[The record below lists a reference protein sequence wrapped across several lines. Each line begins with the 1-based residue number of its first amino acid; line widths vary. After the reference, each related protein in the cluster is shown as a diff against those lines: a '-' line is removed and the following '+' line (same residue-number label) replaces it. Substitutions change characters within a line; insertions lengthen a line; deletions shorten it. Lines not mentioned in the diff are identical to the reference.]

1 MTRLEALKEL
11 AKKVEAGTLDW
22 NYCGVQHVHGIGMN
36 KTMWEAYQGSLDA
49 AMALHEAVLPEFKY
63 MDLLRRGS
71 CHTTRIS
78 RSADEAE
85 GCDFTAVSSV
95 LPRALLLSILRAL
108 IAQEEST

>member
-1 MTRLEALKEL
+1 MGSLGQAR
-11 AKKVEAGTLDW
+11 
-22 NYCGVQHVHGIGMN
+22 N
-36 KTMWEAYQGSLDA
+36 MWCAYQGSLDA

-108 IAQEEST
+108 IAQEESA